1 MGNLNYQNPGAL
13 RDGGFVILK
22 TPGPY
27 EMQGP
32 GDGDMISWG
41 TPNTRFWVSY

>member
-1 MGNLNYQNPGAL
+1 MGDLNSQNPGAL

-32 GDGDMISWG
+32 GDGGYDIMEN
-41 TPNTRFWVSY
+41 PKH